1 MLKIK
6 YTKSILLQEYIQF
19 IIQNQKVPLEQL
31 SKQAL
36 N

>member
-31 SKQAL
+31 SEQAL